1 MKQYKLAIN
10 GNPYTV
16 KILELAKDV
25 VTAEVNGIRHT
36 VAIDEI
42 ENLALFGTGQQ
53 PPQSQ
58 PVPAAPSRKAGEQKA
73 TAARTAPS
81 LFGSDNVIAPIPGQI
96 IAINVA
102 RGQEI
107 CKGEPVLVLEAMK
120 MENIITAKR
129 DGVIAE
135 ICVSAGEA
143 VTQDQVLITMA

>member
-25 VTAEVNGIRHT
+25 ITAEVNGIQHT

-42 ENLALFGTGQQ
+42 ENLALFGTEQ
-53 PPQSQ
+53 PPEQSQ
-58 PVPAAPSRKAGEQKA
+58 PVPAAPSRMAEEPKT
-73 TAARTAPS
+73 TAACTAPS

-96 IAINVA
+96 IAINA
-102 RGQEI
+102 AKGQKI
-107 CKGEPVLVLEAMK
+107 SKGEPVLVLEAMK

-129 DGVIAE
+129 DGIIEE
-135 ICVSAGEA
+135 ICVTVGEA
-143 VTQDQVLITMA
+143 VTQDQLLITMA